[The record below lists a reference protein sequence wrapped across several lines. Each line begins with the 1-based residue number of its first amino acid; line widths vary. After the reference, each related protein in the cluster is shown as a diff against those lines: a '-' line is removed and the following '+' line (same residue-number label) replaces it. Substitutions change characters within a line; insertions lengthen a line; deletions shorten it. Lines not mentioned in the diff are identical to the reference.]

1 MARVLYI
8 DVVGGAAGDMLL
20 AALLDAGADESFVRR
35 AVTAVLPGVT
45 FAIEPAIRAGTRA
58 SHLRIEP
65 PVEHRG
71 GRSLHD
77 LEEMVRTAALEPAV
91 RDRALEALA
100 ALGRAEAR
108 VHGTGDVHLH
118 ELGDDDTLLDV
129 VGFAAAAESLGV
141 DRIGVSSIPISVSDA
156 GPATLELLAGFDLRP
171 APPDAGETIT
181 PTAAAVFA
189 ALAAGSPEMPAM
201 RLDAVGYGAGTRDPA
216 GFPNIVRVLV
226 GAAGG
231 AANAGPEAPRRRTL
245 LLLEANLDDLTPEL
259 VADAAEALL
268 AVGALDVWTTPV
280 QMKKSRPAV
289 TLSALC
295 EQHDEDRILRTF
307 FDATSTFG
315 VRVQTVERA
324 ELERRSVAVPVADGT
339 VRVKLGMLGTMIIS
353 ATPEHDD
360 VAALAHKAGRPVRDV
375 YEEAVVAARGLRME
389 SANE

>member
-1 MARVLYI
+1 MARVLYV

-20 AALLDAGADESFVRR
+20 AALLDAGADESLVRR
-35 AVTAVLPGVT
+35 EIEAVLPRVT
-45 FAIEPAIRAGTRA
+45 FVIEPAIRAGTRA

-65 PVEHRG
+65 ALEARG

-77 LEEMVRTAALEPAV
+77 LEDRVRTAALEPAV
-91 RDRALEALA
+91 RDRALAVLTALD
-100 ALGRAEAR
+100 RAEAR

-141 DRIGVSSIPISVSDA
+141 DRIGVSSIPISVRDA

-171 APPDAGETIT
+171 EPAGAGETVT
-181 PTAAAVFA
+181 PTAAALFA
-189 ALAAGSPEMPAM
+189 ALASSSSQMPEM
-201 RLDAVGYGAGTRDPA
+201 RLDAVGYGAGTRDRA
-216 GFPNIVRVLV
+216 GFPNVVRVLI
-226 GAAGG
+226 GTTADAP
-231 AANAGPEAPRRRTL
+231 NADPEAPRRRTL

-268 AVGALDVWTTPV
+268 AAGALDVWTTPV

-295 EQHDEDRILRTF
+295 EPQDEDRVLRTF

-315 VRVQTVERA
+315 VRAHAVDRA
-324 ELERRSVAVPVADGT
+324 ELERRSVAVPVAGGT
-339 VRVKLGMLGTMIIS
+339 VRVKLGMLGATIVS
-353 ATPEHDD
+353 TTPEHDD
-360 VAALAHKAGRPVRDV
+360 VAALARKAGRQVRDV
-375 YEEAVVAARGLRME
+375 YEEAVVAARALRME
-389 SANE
+389 PANE

>member
-1 MARVLYI
+1 MARVLYV

-20 AALLDAGADESFVRR
+20 AALLDAGADESFVRL
-35 AVTAVLPGVT
+35 AVAAVLPGVT
-45 FAIEPAIRAGTRA
+45 FAIEPAVRAGIRASRLT
-58 SHLRIEP
+58 IEP
-65 PVEHRG
+65 ALERRG

-77 LEEMVRTAALEPAV
+77 LEETVRTASLDPAV
-91 RDRALEALA
+91 RDRALEVLA

-108 VHGTGDVHLH
+108 IHGTDDVVLH

-129 VGFAAAAESLGV
+129 VGFAAAAESLRV
-141 DRIGVSSIPISVSDA
+141 EHIGVSSIPINARDA
-156 GPATLELLAGFDLRP
+156 GPATLELLAGFELRP
-171 APPDAGETIT
+171 ALAGAGETVT

-189 ALAAGSPEMPAM
+189 ALGASSPRMPAM
-201 RLDAVGYGAGTRDPA
+201 RLDAIGYGAGTRDQA
-216 GFPNIVRVLV
+216 GFANVVRVLV
-226 GAAGG
+226 GPAVDAQ
-231 AANAGPEAPRRRTL
+231 NSDPRTPRRRTL

-268 AVGALDVWTTPV
+268 AAGALDVWTTPA

-295 EQHDEDRILRTF
+295 EPHDEDRILRTF

-315 VRVQTVERA
+315 VRAHAVDRA

-339 VRVKLGMLGTMIIS
+339 VRVKLGMLGTTIVS

-360 VAALAHKAGRPVRDV
+360 VAALARRAGRPVRDV
-375 YEEAVVAARGLRME
+375 YEEAVVAARALRME
-389 SANE
+389 PANE